1 MAKQLVD
8 LKVLVCRDVDTDLA
22 ILVRLDEDAKKV
34 WLPRSEIEVE
44 YERDSGTIAT
54 VTMPVWLAEEKDL
67 I

>member
-8 LKVLVCRDVDTDLA
+8 LKLFVCRDVDTDLA

-44 YERDSGTIAT
+44 YERGSMNIAT
-54 VTMPVWLAEEKDL
+54 VTMPVWLAEEKEL
-67 I
+67 V

>member
-1 MAKQLVD
+1 MSRELVD

-44 YERDSGTIAT
+44 YERDSGNIAI

>member
-8 LKVLVCRDVDTDLA
+8 LKVLVCRDTDLA

-44 YERDSGTIAT
+44 YERDSGNIAI